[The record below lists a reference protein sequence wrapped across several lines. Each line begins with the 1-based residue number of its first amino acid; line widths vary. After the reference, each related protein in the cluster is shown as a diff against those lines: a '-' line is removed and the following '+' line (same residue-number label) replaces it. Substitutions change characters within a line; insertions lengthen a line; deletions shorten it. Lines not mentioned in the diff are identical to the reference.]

1 MQAMIPSKN
10 KDGIYKL
17 VGEKYNTKTL
27 QPALKIHNIIIQRLK
42 MGKLKNFFWNPL
54 AKSLTP

>member
-10 KDGIYKL
+10 KDGIFKL
-17 VGEKYNTKTL
+17 AGEKYNTKTL

-42 MGKLKNFFWNPL
+42 MGKLKIFFL
-54 AKSLTP
+54 ESIS